1 MEKNSNPNKEKELN
15 KLLDIAQ
22 AADEI
27 GISVSTLREHLIK
40 GGLPHYRITRRIRI
54 KKADLLA
61 YIERFRVEAVTRP
74 ANGKIT
80 IKGK

>member
-1 MEKNSNPNKEKELN
+1 MEKNSNPNKEKELD

-27 GISVSTLREHLIK
+27 GISVKSLRRLCAR
-40 GGLPHYRITRRIRI
+40 GLPHYRITRRIQI

-61 YIERFRVEAVTRP
+61 YIERFRVEAVNRPTTR
-74 ANGKIT
+74 K
-80 IKGK
+80 K

>member
-1 MEKNSNPNKEKELN
+1 MEKNNNPNKEKELN

-61 YIERFRVEAVTRP
+61 YIERFRIEAVKQPTTR
-74 ANGKIT
+74 K
-80 IKGK
+80 K